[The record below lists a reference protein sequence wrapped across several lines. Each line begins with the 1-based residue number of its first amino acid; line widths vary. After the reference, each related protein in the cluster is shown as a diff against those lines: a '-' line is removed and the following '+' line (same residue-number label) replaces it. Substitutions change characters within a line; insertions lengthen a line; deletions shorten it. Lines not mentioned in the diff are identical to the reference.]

1 MLYTGKAS
9 NGRTTHVR
17 IGETQMQ
24 TESKTKPKLA
34 IMRLIGDAVNSPET
48 LNGIPTKVEAI
59 QLDKRGINL
68 IMRTVTWALHE
79 GVDISIRIRDN
90 Y

>member
-1 MLYTGKAS
+1 
-9 NGRTTHVR
+9 
-17 IGETQMQ
+17 MQ

-34 IMRLIGDAVNSPET
+34 IMRLIGNAVNSPET

-68 IMRTVTWALHE
+68 IMRTMTWALHE

>member
-1 MLYTGKAS
+1 
-9 NGRTTHVR
+9 
-17 IGETQMQ
+17 MQ
-24 TESKTKPKLA
+24 IESKTKPKLA
-34 IMRLIGDAVNSPET
+34 IMRLIGNAVNSHET

-68 IMRTVTWALHE
+68 IMRTMTWALHE

>member
-1 MLYTGKAS
+1 MS
-9 NGRTTHVR
+9 ES
-17 IGETQMQ
+17 ETDKMQ
-24 TESKTKPKLA
+24 IESKTKPKLA
-34 IMRLIGDAVNSPET
+34 IMRLIGNAVNSPET

-68 IMRTVTWALHE
+68 IMRTMTWALHE

>member
-1 MLYTGKAS
+1 
-9 NGRTTHVR
+9 
-17 IGETQMQ
+17 MQ
-24 TESKTKPKLA
+24 IESKPKTNQKLA
-34 IMRLIGDAVNSPET
+34 VMRLIGDAVNSTET

>member
-1 MLYTGKAS
+1 
-9 NGRTTHVR
+9 
-17 IGETQMQ
+17 MQ

-34 IMRLIGDAVNSPET
+34 IMRLIGNAVNSPET